1 LGKLLFVN
9 TNRTYGIFG
18 LIVCTG
24 AIVAGMWMAFGGAY
38 AGLLLVPLGALGGKF
53 CLKMATLKT
62 ELYEQG
68 FVSRNIFGGVSG
80 RYADL
85 KSIARGAVRTNGVLT
100 TRIHFATQAGETV
113 TVSEEALGRDDK
125 MAQLL
130 DCSCQALT
138 GTWMKTLDRQKEV
151 PWITKGSIPI
161 LKIRQD
167 GVIVE
172 GKMESDGFI
181 PFSELQLKEGFAL
194 SVNVCR
200 GDRKILSINTG
211 EVNFFVGE
219 MLVRMLAENRRAL
232 GASAK

>member
-1 LGKLLFVN
+1 MGRLLFVN
-9 TNRTYGIFG
+9 TVRTYGIFG
-18 LIVCTG
+18 LFVCSG

-38 AGLLLVPLGALGGKF
+38 AGLALVPLGLLCGKF

-68 FVSRNIFGGVSG
+68 FVSRHIFGGVSG

-100 TRIHFATQAGETV
+100 TNIHFVTQTGEKV
-113 TVSEEALGRDDK
+113 TVSEEALGKDDK

-130 DCSCQALT
+130 NYSCKAMAT
-138 GTWMKTLDRQKEV
+138 TWMKILDRQKEV
-151 PWITKGSIPI
+151 PWITKDSTPI
-161 LKIRQD
+161 LKIRHD

-181 PFSELQLKEGFAL
+181 PLSELELKAGHVL

-200 GDRKILSINTG
+200 GDRKIVAVESAAANY
-211 EVNFFVGE
+211 FVGE
-219 MLVRMLAENRRAL
+219 MLVSMLAESRRAL
-232 GASAK
+232 GATAQ